1 MAFIRQKCRAKFAK
15 TNNIIMKVRN
25 LFLLFCILQSAFCI
39 FPSTAYAQLQGV
51 KTGDVLVLKGVRG
64 IVFEVNDEGTHGKM
78 MSVDGFRGTKDL
90 YCSKASHLKKID
102 MQSETDGSANTKAL
116 FDYASANGIS
126 LSEFP
131 VYQWCKSLGEGWYIP
146 SVGEL
151 KSFINYWLG
160 NTDTEE
166 DWEEDEE
173 VSVSSDDDVSHTKKV
188 DRILLDAG
196 GIPFINGVFTSTI
209 GKGRKVDVFNHDKK
223 AGKWMFTKTAPMD
236 IDKFCVGRAFYNF

>member
-1 MAFIRQKCRAKFAK
+1 
-15 TNNIIMKVRN
+15 MKSN
-25 LFLLFCILQSAFCI
+25 YALILTFCILHSAL
-39 FPSTAYAQLQGV
+39 SYAQLQGV
-51 KTGDVLVLKGVRG
+51 KTGDVLELRGVRG
-64 IVFEVNDEGTHGKM
+64 IVFEVNDKGTHGKM
-78 MSVDGFRGTKDL
+78 MSVDGFRGAKDL

-102 MQSETDGSANTKAL
+102 MQSETDGNANTKAL

-151 KSFINYWLG
+151 KLFINYWLG

-173 VSVSSDDDVSHTKKV
+173 INVPSGNDDVVHTKKV

>member
-1 MAFIRQKCRAKFAK
+1 MTK
-15 TNNIIMKVRN
+15 
-25 LFLLFCILQSAFCI
+25 LFLTLIVAVFGTITVS
-39 FPSTAYAQLQGV
+39 AQLQGV
-51 KTGDVLVLKGVRG
+51 KTGDVLELRGVRG

-78 MSVDGFRGTKDL
+78 MTVDGFRGAKDL

-102 MQSETDGSANTKAL
+102 MQSETDGNANTKAL

-173 VSVSSDDDVSHTKKV
+173 INVPSGNDDVVHTKKV

-209 GKGRKVDVFNHDKK
+209 AKGTKVDVFEHDKA
-223 AGKWMFTKTAPMD
+223 AGKWMFKKTAPMK

>member
-1 MAFIRQKCRAKFAK
+1 MKS
-15 TNNIIMKVRN
+15 NYVLIIA
-25 LFLLFCILQSAFCI
+25 FCILHSAL
-39 FPSTAYAQLQGV
+39 SYAQLQGV
-51 KTGDVLVLKGVRG
+51 KAGDVLELRGVRG

-78 MSVDGFRGTKDL
+78 MSVDGFRGAKDL

-151 KSFINYWLG
+151 KLFINYWLG

-166 DWEEDEE
+166 DWDEDEE
-173 VSVSSDDDVSHTKKV
+173 VNVPSDNDDVVHTKKV